1 MNVFHKVTRE
11 NLRRNRV
18 RTLVTIAGVI
28 LSAAMICGVTT
39 IISSLQGYLVEEAVY
54 RTGDWYAAMV
64 DATAQTRAAL
74 QADSRVSQ
82 VVSAQMLGYAPCESS
97 YQRKPFFYVLGVD
110 DAFLEAM
117 PVRLTAGRLP
127 ERAGEV
133 LVPSHYLEG
142 GDTPVELGQRLELTL
157 GDRIMGGELLNQYNP
172 YTPEVDVEATAGDLT
187 PVEEAEQFLPR
198 QSVTYTVVGFYGRP
212 DFEDYSAPGYTL
224 LTLPDPAGPDRYE
237 LYCKTARVGQVDQVD
252 QEYGLQTTNWDLLNV
267 KGHTGYGNVNR
278 VLVNF
283 AVILILIIMLGSVSL
298 IYSAFSISVS
308 ERTRQ
313 FGLLRSIGATRRQ
326 LRRSVLYEAC
336 VISAIGI
343 PLGILCGIGGIGVTL
358 YFLGD
363 LFRGLVGNADVRM
376 HLQVSWA
383 SVGIAAGTA
392 LLTVLISAWIP
403 SRRAMRVSA
412 MEAIRQNQD
421 IHGKGKDVR
430 VSKLTRK
437 LFGLEGM
444 LAKKY
449 FHRGRKRYRA
459 TIVSLAMS
467 LVLFISTSAL
477 CVNLTGS
484 VDAGTNVSRYDLH
497 VQLSNPEEM
506 QALLPEIRALSGV
519 RQATG
524 RCFQYRQAIVDV
536 AQLRPE
542 YLRYLAEYEAAK
554 CLVDG
559 SYQGNL
565 MVPLYCYFLDSDSW
579 QKFLQAEGLPQDVQ
593 VPLVYNQGNGVLYQ
607 ENQRV
612 GYTYSFLQPDVTALP
627 VWVQPEAP
635 AGYTYNF
642 TDNKH
647 VYTTDAAGNV
657 TIVYQPVQDFFCHS
671 DSWEEISRDPM
682 TRPMLLGEAVAH
694 LPECVSEESH
704 GPTLLYPMQTEN
716 AENLYEGMAITVS
729 CEDPDSTQREL
740 QALLQ
745 ERGLYYS
752 DDQIFNLRAE
762 ESSSRNVVT
771 ILNVFA
777 YGFIILIS
785 LIAAANVFN
794 TISTN
799 VALRRREFATLKSVG
814 MTRKGFNRMMNYE
827 CLLYGLRALLVGLPI
842 SALFTAAICH
852 QTSSIVVGSP
862 MIPWKQAGIAVVS
875 VFLVTFVTMLYAMQK
890 IKKENP
896 MDALKNENI

>member
-11 NLRRNRV
+11 NLRRNRI

-39 IISSLQGYLVEEAVY
+39 IISSLQGYMVEEAVY
-54 RTGDWYAAMV
+54 RTGDWYVAMV
-64 DATAQTRAAL
+64 DATAQTKSSL

-82 VVSAQMLGYAPCESS
+82 VASGQMLGYAPCESS
-97 YQRKPFFYVLGVD
+97 YTSKPFFYVLGVD
-110 DAFLEAM
+110 STFLETM

-127 ERAGEV
+127 ERTGEV

-142 GDTPVELGQRLELTL
+142 GDTPVALGQRLELTL
-157 GDRIMGGELLNQYNP
+157 GDRSVGGELLNQYNP
-172 YTPEVDVEATAGDLT
+172 YMPEVAVEATAGDLT
-187 PVEEAEQFLPR
+187 TVEEAEQFLPR
-198 QSVTYTVVGFYGRP
+198 QSVSYTVVGFYGRP
-212 DFEDYSAPGYTL
+212 YFEGYSAPGYTL

-237 LYCKTARVGQVDQVD
+237 LYCKTARVGQADQVAE
-252 QEYGLQTTNWDLLNV
+252 EYDYRTMNWDMLNV
-267 KGHTGYGNVNR
+267 NGHTQYGNFNR
-278 VLVNF
+278 VLRNF

-343 PLGILCGIGGIGVTL
+343 PLGILSGIGGIGVTL
-358 YFLGD
+358 FFLGD
-363 LFRGLVGNADVRM
+363 RFRGLVGAADLQM
-376 HLQVSWA
+376 QLQVSWG
-383 SVGIAAGTA
+383 SVGIAAATA

-421 IHGKGKDVR
+421 IGGKGKDVR
-430 VSKLTRK
+430 VSKLTRR
-437 LFGLEGM
+437 LFGLEGV

-484 VDAGTNVSRYDLH
+484 VDASANVSRYDLH
-497 VQLSNPEEM
+497 VQLSNPEDL
-506 QALLPEIRALSGV
+506 QTLLPEIRALSGV
-519 RQATG
+519 HQATG
-524 RCFQYRQAIVDV
+524 RCFRYQEAIVDM
-536 AQLRPE
+536 AQLKPE
-542 YLRYLAEYEAAK
+542 YLRYLAEHEAAE

-565 MVPLYCYFLDSDSW
+565 AVPLYCYFLDSDSW
-579 QKFLQAEGLPQDVQ
+579 QAFLQEQGLPQDVSA
-593 VPLVYNQGNGVLYQ
+593 PLVYNQGHGAVYH
-607 ENQRV
+607 EDQRV
-612 GYTYSFLQPDVTALP
+612 GYTYSFLQPEVTALS
-627 VWVQPEAP
+627 VWVQPQAP
-635 AGYTYNF
+635 EGYTYNF
-642 TDNKH
+642 TDNEH
-647 VYTTDAAGNV
+647 AYTTDDMGNG
-657 TIVYQPVQDFFCHS
+657 TIAYQPVQDFFIRP
-671 DSWEEISRDPM
+671 DTGEEISQDPM
-682 TRPMLLGEAVAH
+682 TRPMLLGEAVAQ
-694 LPECVSEESH
+694 LPESVSEESH
-704 GPTLLYPMQTEN
+704 GPTLLYPMQTQH
-716 AENLYEGMAITVS
+716 AEDFGSIAITVS
-729 CEDPDSTQREL
+729 CEDPDSTQKEL
-740 QALLQ
+740 QALMQ

-752 DDQIFNLRAE
+752 DDQIINIRAE
-762 ESSSRNVVT
+762 ESNDRNIIT

-814 MTRKGFNRMMNYE
+814 MTQKGFNRMMNYE

-842 SALFTAAICH
+842 SALFTAAICQ
-852 QTSSIVVGSP
+852 QTGSIVVGSP
-862 MIPWKQAGIAVVS
+862 MIPWKQVGIAVIS
-875 VFLVTFVTMLYAMQK
+875 VFLVTFVTMLYAMRK

>member
-11 NLRRNRV
+11 NLRRNRI

-39 IISSLQGYLVEEAVY
+39 IISSLQGYMVDEAVY
-54 RTGDWYAAMV
+54 RTGDWTVAVV
-64 DATAQTRAAL
+64 DATAQTSASL

-82 VVSAQMLGYAPCESS
+82 VVSGQMLGYAPCKSS
-97 YQRKPFFYVLGVD
+97 YPSKPFFYVLGVD
-110 DAFLEAM
+110 ASFLQTM
-117 PVRLTAGRLP
+117 PVHLTSGRLP
-127 ERAGEV
+127 EESGEA

-142 GDTPVELGQRLELTL
+142 GDTPVALGQRLELTL
-157 GDRIMGGELLNQYNP
+157 GARSMDGEQLHQFNP
-172 YTPEVDVEATAGDLT
+172 FLSEG
-187 PVEEAEQFLPR
+187 EEAEQFLPR
-198 QSVTYTVVGFYGRP
+198 ETVTYTVVGFYERP
-212 DFEDYSAPGYTL
+212 DFEDYAAPGYTL

-237 LYCKTARVGQVDQVD
+237 LYCKTARVGQADPVA
-252 QEYGLQTTNWDLLNV
+252 QEYGAQTMNWDLLNV
-267 KGHTGYGNVNR
+267 MGHTRYGNVDR
-278 VLVNF
+278 VLRNF
-283 AVILILIIMLGSVSL
+283 GVILILIIMLGSVSL

-313 FGLLRSIGATRRQ
+313 FGLLRSIGATRKQ

-343 PLGILCGIGGIGVTL
+343 PLGIASGIGGIGVTL

-363 LFRGLVGNADVRM
+363 RFRSLVGNGDLQM
-376 HLQVSWA
+376 HLQVSWG
-383 SVGIAAGTA
+383 SVGIAAATA

-421 IHGKGKDVR
+421 IHGTGKDVR

-437 LFGLEGM
+437 LFGLEGV

-484 VDAGTNVSRYDLH
+484 VDDGINVSRYDLH
-497 VQLSNPEEM
+497 VQLSNLEDM
-506 QALLPEIRALSGV
+506 QTLLPEIRAMSGV
-519 RQATG
+519 HQATG
-524 RCFQYRQAIVDV
+524 RCAQYQTAIVDA

-542 YLRYLAEYEAAK
+542 YLRYLAEYEAAD

-565 MVPLYCYFLDSDSW
+565 VLPLTCYFLDSDSW
-579 QKFLQAEGLPQDVQ
+579 KAFLQAQGLPQDAET
-593 VPLVYNQGNGVLYQ
+593 PLVYNQGSGTLYQ
-607 ENQRV
+607 DDRRV
-612 GYTYSFLQPDVTALP
+612 GYTYSFLQPEVKTLP
-627 VWVQPEAP
+627 VWVQPQAP
-635 AGYTYNF
+635 EGFLYSH
-642 TDNKH
+642 TDNEH
-647 VYTTDAAGNV
+647 TYPADDAGNRR
-657 TIVYQPVQDFFCHS
+657 IVYGPVQDFFVRS
-671 DSWEEISRDPM
+671 DTGEEGISRDPM
-682 TRPMLLGEAVAH
+682 TSPMQLGEAVAQ
-694 LPECVSEESH
+694 LPDCVSEESH
-704 GPTLLYPMQTEN
+704 GPILLYPMQAQT
-716 AENLYEGMAITVS
+716 AEEFDSVAIAVS
-729 CEDPDSTQREL
+729 CEDPDTTQEEL

-752 DDQIFNLRAE
+752 DDQIANLRAA
-762 ESSSRNVVT
+762 ESSSRNIVT

-852 QTSSIVVGSP
+852 QTGSIVVGSP

-875 VFLVTFVTMLYAMQK
+875 VFLVTFVTMLYAMRK
-890 IKKENP
+890 IKQENP